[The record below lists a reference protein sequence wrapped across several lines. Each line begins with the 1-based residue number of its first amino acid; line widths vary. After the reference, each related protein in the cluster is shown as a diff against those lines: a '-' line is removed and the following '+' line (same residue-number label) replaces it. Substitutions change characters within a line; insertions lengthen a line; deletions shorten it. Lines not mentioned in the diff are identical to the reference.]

1 MAEPIRLGLI
11 LQGEDAREFWENI
24 DNPKVTKEQVEFFR
38 DAIRA
43 HKVHF
48 LWYYVMS
55 PCFSHD
61 ELKLI
66 LYTQQEDVVEHMIDT
81 KKEKNIEIKIVEEC
95 I

>member
-48 LWYYVMS
+48 L
-55 PCFSHD
+55 
-61 ELKLI
+61 
-66 LYTQQEDVVEHMIDT
+66 
-81 KKEKNIEIKIVEEC
+81 
-95 I
+95 